1 MFPNEFHL
9 QERKIKVN
17 IDRLIN
23 FAGAV
28 AAVSAVTTLAGC
40 ANPTPAGTAAQ
51 SQGQLIQKKVAYVMS
66 AGDSGRQVYAPGT
79 SGDVASRQLEQSGL
93 DALRAVYTDVVVVP
107 SAKDTA
113 GIQAA
118 GISYVFTPQIK
129 ADFSAPSPF
138 AKPLTVFNTEVVCIV
153 TNPAG
158 SELTRVKAN
167 GAGKAEF
174 DEFRYDPGLAARRA
188 SSDLSAKLSDEIRRN
203 TLLR

>member
-1 MFPNEFHL
+1 MSSTF
-9 QERKIKVN
+9 QERKKKVN
-17 IDRLIN
+17 IDRIIH

-28 AAVSAVTTLAGC
+28 AAVATLAGC
-40 ANPTPAGTAAQ
+40 ASPASTGTNATGAQ
-51 SQGQLIQKKVAYVMS
+51 AQGQLIQKKVAYVMS

-107 SAKDTA
+107 SAKDSA

-188 SSDLSAKLSDEIRRN
+188 SSDLSAKLSDEIRKN

>member
-1 MFPNEFHL
+1 MSSTF
-9 QERKIKVN
+9 QERKKKVN
-17 IDRLIN
+17 VDRIIH
-23 FAGAV
+23 FAGGVAAMAAV
-28 AAVSAVTTLAGC
+28 AALAGC
-40 ANPTPAGTAAQ
+40 ASSTGTSAAGAPT
-51 SQGQLIQKKVAYVMS
+51 QGPLIQKKVAYVMS

-107 SAKDTA
+107 SAKDSA

-188 SSDLSAKLSDEIRRN
+188 SSDLSAKLSDEIRKN

>member
-1 MFPNEFHL
+1 MSSTF
-9 QERKIKVN
+9 QERKKKVN
-17 IDRLIN
+17 IDRIIH

-28 AAVSAVTTLAGC
+28 AAVATLAGC
-40 ANPTPAGTAAQ
+40 ASPASTGTNATGAQ
-51 SQGQLIQKKVAYVMS
+51 AQGQLIQKKVAYVMS

-188 SSDLSAKLSDEIRRN
+188 SSDLSAKLSDEIRKN

>member
-1 MFPNEFHL
+1 MNT
-9 QERKIKVN
+9 
-17 IDRLIN
+17 DRIIH

-28 AAVSAVTTLAGC
+28 AAVAALAGC
-40 ANPTPAGTAAQ
+40 ASPASTGTNASGAPT
-51 SQGQLIQKKVAYVMS
+51 QGPLIQKKVAYVMS

-107 SAKDTA
+107 SAKDSA

-188 SSDLSAKLSDEIRRN
+188 SSDLSAKLSDEIRKN